1 MIQLEQHATLAHNE
15 LLFSISLPSPSADT
29 GWNLDLDLCQYMT
42 GQVHRYHCLYLQ
54 QKTQNLTRILI
65 FLKTSMIMLS

>member
-15 LLFSISLPSPSADT
+15 LLFSILLPSPSADT

-54 QKTQNLTRILI
+54 
-65 FLKTSMIMLS
+65 